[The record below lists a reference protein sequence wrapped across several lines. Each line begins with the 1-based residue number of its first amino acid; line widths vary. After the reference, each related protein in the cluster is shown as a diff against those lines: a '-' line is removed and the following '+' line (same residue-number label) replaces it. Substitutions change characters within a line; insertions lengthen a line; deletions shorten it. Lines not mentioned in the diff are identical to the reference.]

1 MKWGRQTL
9 HDSIIR
15 LQSPTTETD
24 HEMGRQTPHDSVIR
38 LVTHSGDWLWN
49 GETDTPRLS
58 HKATVTHCGDWS
70 WNGETDRTRELQ
82 RAEPSATPWKGY
94 CCRPWRP
101 GERWEAAVHRPSVSQ
116 GTQTSWSYCNSKT
129 YILTLRVHQMPAPVP
144 VVNSQLILSSN
155 QIPVVVT
162 L

>member
-1 MKWGRQTL
+1 
-9 HDSIIR
+9 
-15 LQSPTTETD
+15 
-24 HEMGRQTPHDSVIR
+24 MGRQTPHDSVIR
-38 LVTHSGDWLWN
+38 LQPPTA
-49 GETDTPRLS
+49 ETDHEMADPWLS
-58 HKATVTHCGDWS
+58 HKATVMNEMGETNTPWLNHKATVTHYGDWS